1 MEQTI
6 LNSVHQLFTS
16 QSISRY
22 TMDEL
27 SAQMGISKKTL
38 YRFYPS
44 RQDLV
49 DQVCKRVADEYEASM
64 EQWDRADLS
73 NLHKLIGLIS
83 NVVQFCKN
91 VSPDFFQ
98 DLRRHYPVQWIE
110 LNLKLE
116 QTLKTRIQQ
125 LLEDGIQEGVFRT
138 SLHPALVISIWH
150 QHLQKDFEYA
160 SQLVNDYSKDEV
172 FRQAVYLFLYGIIAP
187 DAIPQLE
194 ALLLEYDWKTSYP
207 IHKNN

>member
-6 LNSVHQLFTS
+6 LNSVHQVFTT

-27 SAQMGISKKTL
+27 SAMMGISKKTL

-44 RQDLV
+44 RQELV
-49 DQVCKRVADEYEASM
+49 DQVCKRVADEYEQSM
-64 EQWDRADLS
+64 VQWDGADIN

-83 NVVQFCKN
+83 NVVLFCKN
-91 VSPDFFQ
+91 VSPGFFQ

-116 QTLKTRIQQ
+116 QTLKNRVRQ
-125 LLEDGIQEGVFRT
+125 LLEDGIQEGVFRN
-138 SLHPALVISIWH
+138 SLHPALVISIWQ

-160 SQLVNDYSKDEV
+160 AELVNDYSKDEV

-187 DAIPQLE
+187 EAIPALDE
-194 ALLLEYDWKTSYP
+194 LLLQYDWKTSFPLTNY
-207 IHKNN
+207 